1 MKLAK
6 LFKGVAQIAVAILF
20 VFALSAVLGLV
31 AGATGLIAAEGAAV
45 AGETVTT
52 KNVDEKSAELNLD
65 TILPQITEIS
75 PGRAPLDTLIRRVG
89 RSAKAKSWKVDEY
102 EIVERPFVDS
112 TSALYTTVADA
123 KSAQLTVSN
132 INQWTMDHTVLV
144 QGTDDV
150 FLISA
155 IDYAANKITVTS
167 LDEGSGQADVPTIA
181 SGTKISRMGP
191 ALSELQADTDAFAEV
206 PTKDYNYCQ
215 KFAAK
220 ISQSFVQQITE
231 KEVKWTFS
239 DIQRM
244 RIKKMREEIEM
255 SYWAGVRA
263 KTLRQRNSKQE
274 YVYTM
279 GGIKRFAGQAL
290 EYGTGGADRTINDD
304 TMNGIMKDVYTG
316 NGGNEKRFGFY
327 GSNFGKYLYGIAD
340 WTKYIKGNEVE
351 VTPGLTF
358 NKYKHN
364 YGELFLIYHPLFDQL
379 GWDEQMAIVDLDYL
393 VKADMFKTKI
403 VDLLNEETG
412 VEDSNAKVIKETSSL
427 LTLYPEVHAFVTP
440 KA

>member
-1 MKLAK
+1 MKTIGNIKRFAPIL
-6 LFKGVAQIAVAILF
+6 LVAIVGLIFSMLVGAVA
-20 VFALSAVLGLV
+20 A
-31 AGATGLIAAEGAAV
+31 AGATLAMAAQV
-45 AGETVTT
+45 AGETVSTE
-52 KNVDEKSAELNLD
+52 KVDGESPELNLD

-89 RSAKAKSWKVDEY
+89 RAAKARNWKVDEY
-102 EIVERPFVDS
+102 EIVERPFVD
-112 TSALYTTVADA
+112 TVATAYTTVLGV
-123 KSAQLTVSN
+123 KSAEVEVTN
-132 INQWTMDHTVLV
+132 ISQWTNDHTVMDQASGNVYLV
-144 QGTDDV
+144 TAV
-150 FLISA
+150 
-155 IDYAANKITVTS
+155 DYATNKITISS
-167 LDEGSGQADVPTIA
+167 LDEGSGAEDVPTI
-181 SGTKISRMGP
+181 GQNTKLTRMGP

-231 KEVKWTFS
+231 QEVKWTFS

-279 GGIKRFAGQAL
+279 GGISRFAGKSL
-290 EYGTGGADRTINDD
+290 EYGLGGTDRTLNDD
-304 TMNGIMKDVYTG
+304 TMSGLMKDIFTG
-316 NGGNEKRFGFY
+316 NAGNEKRFGFY
-327 GSNFGKYLYGIAD
+327 GSSFGKYLYGITD
-340 WTKYIKGNEVE
+340 WTKYIKANDVE

-364 YGELFLIYHPLFDQL
+364 YGELYMIYHPLFDQM
-379 GWDEQMAIVDLDYL
+379 GWDERMAVVDLDFL
-393 VKADMFKTKI
+393 VKADMFKLKI
-403 VDLLNEETG
+403 TDLLLEETG
-412 VEDSNAKVIKETSSL
+412 TEDSNAKVIKETSSL
-427 LTLYPEVHAFVTP
+427 LTLYPEVHAIIDP